1 MDMFI
6 SLFRLVYCFSIRP
19 NIPFHCVYSEIH
31 LFLENFRQQALHY
44 NMSHLDICIILVQL
58 LFHLRN
64 ILKSMFH
71 WILLLFLFRFIFL
84 TSIVLNKT
92 FLACFLINILAIKFR
107 LFESFLRLVNNYLI
121 FL

>member
-6 SLFRLVYCFSIRP
+6 SLFRVVYYLPIRP
-19 NIPFHCVYSEIH
+19 NISFHCVYSETN
-31 LFLENFRQQALHY
+31 LFLENFLQKALHY
-44 NMSHLDICIILVQL
+44 KMNHLDICIILAQS

-64 ILKSMFH
+64 ILKNMFH
-71 WILLLFLFRFIFL
+71 SILLLFLFRVIFL

-92 FLACFLINILAIKFR
+92 FLVCFLINILAIKFR
-107 LFESFLRLVNNYLI
+107 LIESFLKLANNYLI